1 MNKRI
6 LAIFFAVLMVLL
18 LSACGNSGGKT
29 EDGSPMPEGFV
40 FEGNGSQ
47 EETVA
52 LGTPNTKLNPQDVY
66 NKLTYTPEMFYGDY
80 CLLGGD
86 DAQKKF
92 GAEAQYF
99 KWTQNGTEK
108 EYSKLPFR
116 IIAGKKTMSHTVN
129 YIKGYNWMKLSFMRN
144 YSETSCN
151 LDTVMCAYSIE
162 GNKLI
167 LKPLDTF
174 NVDKES
180 NKITYTFADVTWE
193 YTFSFN
199 GRTLTLE
206 ADGNSISL
214 TTCLDAY
221 GENDY
226 AFAEGYLSPGSESAY
241 NIDYIR
247 FRYDSEDKDSSLSF
261 ETVDGKRSYNSIA
274 VLEENGLFTFTLS
287 LEDSKETYQ
296 YVCFCG
302 GRDGLVLTDGT
313 NTYYYND
320 TYSDRHKLNL
330 SEYLTEDQTGKLD
343 ELSDSQLEAIVEK
356 KENLMEDLA
365 KAFNDA
371 GIKVT
376 VNEKTGELAMDS
388 SVLFG
393 GDSSVLTDEGKTFLN
408 KFVDV
413 YTSIVFSEKYD
424 GFVLKTMVEG
434 HTAPVSGS
442 TYESGLPLSEER
454 ANNVKDYCVS
464 SETGIDTS
472 KLVSN
477 LEAIGYSNSKPVMD
491 VDGNV
496 DMAASRRVS
505 FRFII
510 NLEQQ

>member
-1 MNKRI
+1 MNKKI
-6 LAIFFAVLMVLL
+6 LAIFLAILMVFS
-18 LSACGNSGGKT
+18 LSACGNKGGKT

-40 FEGNGSQ
+40 FEGNDSQ

-52 LGTPNTKLNPQDVY
+52 LGTPSTKLNPQDVY

-80 CLLGGD
+80 RLLGGD
-86 DAQKKF
+86 DAQEKF

-99 KWTQNGTEK
+99 KWTQKGTEK

-116 IIAGKKTMSHTVN
+116 IKAGKKTLMHSVN
-129 YIKGYNWMKLSFMRN
+129 YIKEYNWMELSFMRN

-151 LDTVMCAYSIE
+151 LETALCAYSIE

-174 NVDKES
+174 NVDKET

-193 YTFSFN
+193 YAFSFK

-206 ADGNSISL
+206 ADGNSIAL

-221 GENDY
+221 GEKDY
-226 AFAEGYLSPGSESAY
+226 VFAEGYLSPGSESAH

-261 ETVDGKRSYNSIA
+261 EMVDEKRSHNSIA

-296 YVCFCG
+296 YVCFCAAN
-302 GRDGLVLTDGT
+302 DGLVLTDGT

-376 VNEKTGELAMDS
+376 VDEKTGELAMDS

-393 GDSSVLTDEGKTFLN
+393 GDSAILTAEGKTFLN

-413 YTSIVFSEKYD
+413 YTSIVFSEKYE
-424 GFVLKTMVEG
+424 GFVSKTMVEG

-442 TYESGLPLSEER
+442 TYESGLPLSEQR

-464 SETGIDTS
+464 SDTGVDTS
-472 KLVSN
+472 KLASN
-477 LEAIGYSNSKPVMD
+477 LEAIGYSNSKPVKD
-491 VDGNV
+491 ADGNV

-505 FRFII
+505 LRFII